1 MPAAFGINKLQIAL
15 TIEDEKVSVD
25 NDLVER
31 IQSDFEELV
40 QSVDIVS
47 FNKI

>member
-1 MPAAFGINKLQIAL
+1 VPAAFGINKLQIAL

-25 NDLVER
+25 NDVVDVIR
-31 IQSDFEELV
+31 DFKDWV